1 MPCVDFVL
9 AVTTFSGFYVIS
21 LLLPD
26 SGSANLAAEWFK
38 NLGFVMPYGV
48 NMADFILDVASG
60 AVVSPKLD
68 PEQSQAHL
76 IECSERCD
84 FVQVCRAGLKV
95 SWTLRSMP
103 SWQEAGFICASYSP
117 ERSATQ
123 VYLAAHASWSTGL
136 LRQLEGL

>member
-1 MPCVDFVL
+1 MIVP
-9 AVTTFSGFYVIS
+9 AVAWA
-21 LLLPD
+21 
-26 SGSANLAAEWFK
+26 GSANLAAEWFK

-84 FVQVCRAGLKV
+84 SFG
-95 SWTLRSMP
+95 P
-103 SWQEAGFICASYSP
+103 
-117 ERSATQ
+117 
-123 VYLAAHASWSTGL
+123 AARFGSL
-136 LRQLEGL
+136 LDSHMHTSLFYPIVHIAV